1 MHKYINAIGYG
12 GLASEKQLNRLLQ
25 YAEKVYTH
33 HELMAL
39 DQETDYC
46 EYRMKSSKDMG
57 ICVCGTMDE
66 EEHFERYFYYPYFEG
81 SGITSVADVTL
92 ERRMDR
98 HSFVGIYEDAKVG
111 VSLIFHVQN
120 AIECMLADV
129 RRNHVLDHV
138 SITLSGLCND
148 GMILLPVFKNP
159 DQEKRSREE
168 SKNRMTLL
176 TAARNGDPSAIESL
190 TLDDLDTY
198 TKVSRRLVKEDVF
211 TIVDTYF
218 MPCGIECD
226 RYSILGEILNI
237 RMDENEE
244 TGEEIYILS
253 LNVNEMKFDACI
265 PKANLIGEP
274 AIGRRFK
281 GNIWLQ
287 GMIRM

>member
-1 MHKYINAIGYG
+1 MVIHR
-12 GLASEKQLNRLLQ
+12 Q
-25 YAEKVYTH
+25 
-33 HELMAL
+33 
-39 DQETDYC
+39 
-46 EYRMKSSKDMG
+46 
-57 ICVCGTMDE
+57 
-66 EEHFERYFYYPYFEG
+66 
-81 SGITSVADVTL
+81 
-92 ERRMDR
+92 
-98 HSFVGIYEDAKVG
+98 
-111 VSLIFHVQN
+111 
-120 AIECMLADV
+120 
-129 RRNHVLDHV
+129 
-138 SITLSGLCND
+138 
-148 GMILLPVFKNP
+148 
-159 DQEKRSREE
+159 SR
-168 SKNRMTLL
+168 
-176 TAARNGDPSAIESL
+176 SL

>member
-1 MHKYINAIGYG
+1 MHKYLNAIGYG

-129 RRNHVLDHV
+129 HRNHVLDHV

-159 DQEKRSREE
+159 DQEKRIREE

-274 AIGRRFK
+274 AIGRRF
-281 GNIWLQ
+281 
-287 GMIRM
+287 

>member
-1 MHKYINAIGYG
+1 MNKYINAIGYG
-12 GLASEKQLNRLLQ
+12 GLASERQLIRLLE

-39 DQETDYC
+39 DQDTDYC
-46 EYRMKSSKDMG
+46 EYRMKSSEDTG

-66 EEHFERYFYYPYFEG
+66 EEHFERQFYYPYFEG
-81 SGITSVADVTL
+81 SGITSIADVTL
-92 ERRMDR
+92 EKRMDKPT
-98 HSFVGIYEDAKVG
+98 FAGIYEDAKVG

-120 AIECMLADV
+120 AVECMLADV
-129 RRNHVLDHV
+129 RENHMLEQV
-138 SITLSGLCND
+138 SVTLSGLSNG

-159 DQEKRSREE
+159 DQERKRREE
-168 SKNRMTLL
+168 SRNRMTLL

-226 RYSILGEILNI
+226 RYSILGEILDM
-237 RMDENEE
+237 RLDENEE
-244 TGEEIYILS
+244 TGEELYILT
-253 LNVNEMKFDACI
+253 LNVNEMKFDVCI
-265 PKANLIGEP
+265 PKMNLIGEP

-281 GNIWLQ
+281 GDIWLQ
-287 GMIRM
+287 GMIRV

>member
-1 MHKYINAIGYG
+1 
-12 GLASEKQLNRLLQ
+12 
-25 YAEKVYTH
+25 
-33 HELMAL
+33 
-39 DQETDYC
+39 
-46 EYRMKSSKDMG
+46 
-57 ICVCGTMDE
+57 
-66 EEHFERYFYYPYFEG
+66 
-81 SGITSVADVTL
+81 
-92 ERRMDR
+92 MDR

-120 AIECMLADV
+120 AVECMLADV
-129 RRNHVLDHV
+129 HRNHVLDQV

-168 SKNRMTLL
+168 SRNRMTLL
-176 TAARNGDPSAIESL
+176 SAARSGDPSAIESL

-226 RYSILGEILNI
+226 RYSILGEILDMKI
-237 RMDENEE
+237 TENEE

-253 LNVNEMKFDACI
+253 LNVNEMKFDVCV

>member
-1 MHKYINAIGYG
+1 
-12 GLASEKQLNRLLQ
+12 
-25 YAEKVYTH
+25 
-33 HELMAL
+33 
-39 DQETDYC
+39 
-46 EYRMKSSKDMG
+46 
-57 ICVCGTMDE
+57 
-66 EEHFERYFYYPYFEG
+66 
-81 SGITSVADVTL
+81 
-92 ERRMDR
+92 
-98 HSFVGIYEDAKVG
+98 
-111 VSLIFHVQN
+111 
-120 AIECMLADV
+120 
-129 RRNHVLDHV
+129 
-138 SITLSGLCND
+138 
-148 GMILLPVFKNP
+148 
-159 DQEKRSREE
+159 
-168 SKNRMTLL
+168 MTLL

-237 RMDENEE
+237 RMDEN
-244 TGEEIYILS
+244 
-253 LNVNEMKFDACI
+253 KFDACI

>member
-1 MHKYINAIGYG
+1 MHKYLNAIGYG

-66 EEHFERYFYYPYFEG
+66 EEHFERYFYYSYFEG

-159 DQEKRSREE
+159 DQVMDNIFGVTEY
-168 SKNRMTLL
+168 L
-176 TAARNGDPSAIESL
+176 RNIIRQEGG
-190 TLDDLDTY
+190 DLDREALSY
-198 TKVSRRLVKEDVF
+198 IKTKSGE
-211 TIVDTYF
+211 TYF
-218 MPCGIECD
+218 EDDNGQPWRCLHYVANSICHQQVRD
-226 RYSILGEILNI
+226 RSSSI
-237 RMDENEE
+237 
-244 TGEEIYILS
+244 S
-253 LNVNEMKFDACI
+253 
-265 PKANLIGEP
+265 
-274 AIGRRFK
+274 
-281 GNIWLQ
+281 Q
-287 GMIRM
+287 H